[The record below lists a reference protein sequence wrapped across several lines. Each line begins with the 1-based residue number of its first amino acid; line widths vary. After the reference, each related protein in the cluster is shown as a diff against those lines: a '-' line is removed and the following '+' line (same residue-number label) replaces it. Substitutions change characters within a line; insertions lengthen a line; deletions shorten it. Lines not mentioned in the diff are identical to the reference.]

1 MSKRIKVNL
10 GKRSYDIAVGL
21 RLDAVLGSFLKKN
34 FAGRKALVVTDKAI
48 ARFHLKNLL
57 RVLRKAG
64 LEAAVH
70 IVPRG
75 ERAKSERELF
85 RIYRSLIRHGSD
97 RTSLVIALGGGV
109 IGDLAGFAAAT
120 YMRGIAFV
128 NCPTTLLAQV
138 DSSIGG
144 KTGIDLKEG
153 KNLTGVF
160 YQPRL
165 VLCDQAYLKT
175 LPQKEFIGGLAE
187 VIKYGVLEG
196 AFFRYL
202 EKNIDRFLRRDT
214 ACLSHVVASCAK
226 IKARVVERDECEKTG
241 LRMTLNLG
249 HTFAHGF
256 EGAAG
261 YRKINHAQAVAIGLI
276 ASARLSMLK
285 GFLAKPDFERLVSL
299 VRKSKLPVALRGF
312 SISSD
317 RIINFMKHDKKARL
331 GKLTFVLPARIGK
344 VRLTNRVSGPQIRQA
359 LSDVS

>member
-1 MSKRIKVNL
+1 MKRIKVNL
-10 GKRSYDIAVGL
+10 GERSYDIVVGL
-21 RLDAVLGSFLKKN
+21 RLDAVLSSFLKRN
-34 FAGRKALVVTDKAI
+34 FAGRKALVVTDKSI

-57 RVLRKAG
+57 KILRGSG
-64 LEAAVH
+64 LDPAVH

-85 RIYRSLIRHGSD
+85 RVYRSLIRHGSD
-97 RTSLVIALGGGV
+97 RTSLVVALGGGV

-120 YMRGIAFV
+120 YMRGIAFI

-175 LPQKEFIGGLAE
+175 LPQREFVGGLAE
-187 VIKYGVLEG
+187 VIKYGVLDG
-196 AFFRYL
+196 SFFKYL
-202 EKNIDRFLRRDT
+202 EKNIGRILKRDT
-214 ACLSHVVASCAK
+214 VCLSYVVGASAR
-226 IKARVVERDECEKTG
+226 IKARIVERDECEKRG
-241 LRMTLNLG
+241 LRAILNLG

-276 ASARLSMLK
+276 AAARLSMAK
-285 GFLAKPDFERLVSL
+285 GFFSKPDFERLVSL
-299 VRKSKLPVALRGF
+299 IKKSKLPVALRGF
-312 SISSD
+312 SLSPKRVID
-317 RIINFMKHDKKARL
+317 FMKHDKKARL
-331 GKLTFVLPARIGK
+331 GRLTFILPARIGK
-344 VRLTNRVSGPQIRQA
+344 VRITNQVSGSRIRQA